1 MRERNSSIIAWYFGM
16 HFMVRSESGFFPIR
30 SNSPAIGWKMVAKCV
45 AKPAP
50 AANSATGLTFQISG
64 LMRE

>member
-1 MRERNSSIIAWYFGM
+1 MRERSSSIIAWYFVM

-50 AANSATGLTFQISG
+50 AVNSATGLNSR
-64 LMRE
+64 LVD